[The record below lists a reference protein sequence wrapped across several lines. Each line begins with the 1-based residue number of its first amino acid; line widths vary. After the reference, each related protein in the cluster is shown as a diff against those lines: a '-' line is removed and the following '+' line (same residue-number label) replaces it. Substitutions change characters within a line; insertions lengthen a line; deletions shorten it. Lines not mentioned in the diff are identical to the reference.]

1 MDFSK
6 FRLALVDE
14 NLNVVTDQEIIN
26 KFFDEREKA
35 CSGTHILTIDEIP
48 YHDFALKMEDNI

>member
-6 FRLALVDE
+6 FQLALVDE

-26 KFFDEREKA
+26 KFFDEQHKT
-35 CSGTHILTIDEIP
+35 CSVIHILTVDEIP
-48 YHDFALKMEDNI
+48 YHSFALEKEDNK